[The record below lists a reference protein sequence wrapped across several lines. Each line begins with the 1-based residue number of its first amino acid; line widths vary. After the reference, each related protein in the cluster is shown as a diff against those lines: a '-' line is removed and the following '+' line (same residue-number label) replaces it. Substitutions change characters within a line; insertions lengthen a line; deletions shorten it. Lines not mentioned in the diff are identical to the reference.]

1 MKAIEMLEIVAAAI
15 ADLPMDVTF
24 TGGATIPLYL
34 DAIAALEVRPTDD
47 VDCVVEVTT
56 QVGYYQLAAQLR
68 SLGLEEDAT
77 PGAPLCRWLCQG
89 IKLDMMPIDERVLGF
104 GNQWYLPGVAAAI
117 DYRLP
122 SGRQIRIF
130 SLPYVIAAK
139 IVAFQS
145 RGKSQHYFSKDFE
158 DLVALF
164 NGAPNFLAE
173 IATTETEVRAYIIEW
188 IRAEQKNL
196 NTIAPSFLS
205 NAEQIAGRGR
215 LLIERISAVANLQS

>member
-15 ADLPMDVTF
+15 ADLPIDVTF

-56 QVGYYQLAAQLR
+56 QVGYYQLAARLR
-68 SLGLEEDAT
+68 GLGLEEDAT

-122 SGRQIRIF
+122 SGRPIRIF
-130 SLPYVIAAK
+130 SLPYIIAAK

-164 NGAPNFLAE
+164 NGAPNFLAD
-173 IATTETEVRAYIIEW
+173 IATADVEVRAYIIEW
-188 IRAEQKNL
+188 SGAEQKNL

-205 NAEQIAGRGR
+205 NAEQMAGRGR
-215 LLIERISAVANLQS
+215 LLIDRISAVANLKG

>member
-15 ADLPMDVTF
+15 ADLPIDVTF

-104 GNQWYLPGVAAAI
+104 GNQWYLPGVAVAI

-122 SGRQIRIF
+122 SDRQIRIF

-173 IATTETEVRAYIIEW
+173 IATAEAEVRAYIIDW
-188 IRAEQKNL
+188 MRAEQKNL

-205 NAEQIAGRGR
+205 NAEQMAGRGR
-215 LLIERISAVANLQS
+215 LLIERISAVVNLQS

>member
-1 MKAIEMLEIVAAAI
+1 MKAIEMLEIVATAI

-104 GNQWYLPGVAAAI
+104 GNQWYLPGVATAI

-122 SGRQIRIF
+122 SDRQIRIF

-173 IATTETEVRAYIIEW
+173 IATAETEVRAYIIDW
-188 IRAEQKNL
+188 IRAEQKSL

>member
-68 SLGLEEDAT
+68 SLGLAEDAT

-122 SGRQIRIF
+122 SDRQIRIF

-173 IATTETEVRAYIIEW
+173 IATAEADVRAYIIEW

-205 NAEQIAGRGR
+205 NAEQMAGRGR
-215 LLIERISAVANLQS
+215 LLIKRISAVANLQS

>member
-1 MKAIEMLEIVAAAI
+1 LKRREIVATAI
-15 ADLPMDVTF
+15 A
-24 TGGATIPLYL
+24 
-34 DAIAALEVRPTDD
+34 
-47 VDCVVEVTT
+47 
-56 QVGYYQLAAQLR
+56 
-68 SLGLEEDAT
+68 
-77 PGAPLCRWLCQG
+77 
-89 IKLDMMPIDERVLGF
+89 
-104 GNQWYLPGVAAAI
+104 
-117 DYRLP
+117 
-122 SGRQIRIF
+122 
-130 SLPYVIAAK
+130 VIAAK

-173 IATTETEVRAYIIEW
+173 IATAETEVRAYIIDW

-205 NAEQIAGRGR
+205 NAEQIAGMGR

>member
-1 MKAIEMLEIVAAAI
+1 MKTIEMLEIVAAAI
-15 ADLPMDVTF
+15 ADLPLDVTY
-24 TGGATIPLYL
+24 TGGATISLYL
-34 DAIAALEVRPTDD
+34 DPIAALEVRPTDD

-56 QVGYYQLAAQLR
+56 QVGYYQMASQLR

-145 RGKSQHYFSKDFE
+145 RGKNQHYFSKDFE

-173 IATTETEVRAYIIEW
+173 IATAETEVRTYISDW
-188 IRAEQKNL
+188 VRAQQKNL

-205 NAEQIAGRGR
+205 NAEQMAGRGR
-215 LLIERISAVANLQS
+215 LLTFANHSGC

>member
-173 IATTETEVRAYIIEW
+173 IATAEADVRAYIIEW
-188 IRAEQKNL
+188 IRAEQKSL

-205 NAEQIAGRGR
+205 NAEQMAGRGR
-215 LLIERISAVANLQS
+215 ILIERISAVANLQS

>member
-1 MKAIEMLEIVAAAI
+1 MKAIEMLEIVATAI

-104 GNQWYLPGVAAAI
+104 GNQWYLPGVATAI

-122 SGRQIRIF
+122 SDRQIRIF

-173 IATTETEVRAYIIEW
+173 IATAEAEVRAYIIDW
-188 IRAEQKNL
+188 IGAEQKNL

>member
-1 MKAIEMLEIVAAAI
+1 
-15 ADLPMDVTF
+15 MDVTF

-56 QVGYYQLAAQLR
+56 QVGYYQLASQLR

-122 SGRQIRIF
+122 SDLQIRIF

-173 IATTETEVRAYIIEW
+173 IATADAEVRAYVIDW
-188 IRAEQKNL
+188 IRAEQKSL

-205 NAEQIAGRGR
+205 NAEQMAGRGR

>member
-122 SGRQIRIF
+122 SDRQIRIF

-164 NGAPNFLAE
+164 NGAPNFLVE
-173 IATTETEVRAYIIEW
+173 IATAEAEVRAYIIEW

-205 NAEQIAGRGR
+205 NAEQMAGRGR
-215 LLIERISAVANLQS
+215 LLIERISAVANLPS

>member
-104 GNQWYLPGVAAAI
+104 GNQWYLPGVAVAI

-122 SGRQIRIF
+122 SDRQIRIF

-173 IATTETEVRAYIIEW
+173 IATAEAEVRAYIIDW
-188 IRAEQKNL
+188 MRAEQKNL

-205 NAEQIAGRGR
+205 NAEQMAGRGR
-215 LLIERISAVANLQS
+215 LLIERISAVVNLQS

>member
-1 MKAIEMLEIVAAAI
+1 MKAVEMLEIVAAAI

-68 SLGLEEDAT
+68 SLGLAEDAT

-89 IKLDMMPIDERVLGF
+89 IKLDMMPISERVLGF

-122 SGRQIRIF
+122 SDRQIRIF

-173 IATTETEVRAYIIEW
+173 IATAEADVRAYIIEW
-188 IRAEQKNL
+188 IRVEQKNL

-205 NAEQIAGRGR
+205 NAEQMAGRGR
-215 LLIERISAVANLQS
+215 VLIERISAVANLQS